1 MFGTVDPKPSIF
13 ELNREVFLNRHPKRK
28 KRKGWRGVCQH
39 TTRPSRGASD
49 LGNESAART
58 PPKSRETKVNEDCA
72 IQCTRMV
79 EFAAP
84 YPIWNT
90 SNARSNAMQCLKP
103 SQPNNL
109 GKNDLFS
116 WHPHVIIDGGRKRCE
131 SSAAQC
137 SSLWTSFIRKSSS
150 CYTTSCNGI
159 L

>member
-13 ELNREVFLNRHPKRK
+13 ELNRDGVSEPSSK
-28 KRKGWRGVCQH
+28 KRGGGECVS
-39 TTRPSRGASD
+39 TRHVHLEVPWI
-49 LGNESAART
+49 LVNESAART
-58 PPKSRETKVNEDCA
+58 PPKSRETKVNGDCA
-72 IQCTRMV
+72 IQCTRTV

-116 WHPHVIIDGGRKRCE
+116 WHPHVIIDGRRKRCE

-137 SSLWTSFIRKSSS
+137 SSLWASFIRKSSS
-150 CYTTSCNGI
+150 CYTTGCNGI